1 MKKIGYNNNSEVKT
15 INSREVAVMVDMQHG
30 HLIRKIESEI
40 SNIGNDSN
48 IGLVEFFIKTEYKDS
63 KGETRKCYEL
73 TKKGC
78 EVICCGLTGEKG
90 AKFRNAY
97 VNRFNEMEKVLS
109 TAHVPLPVFDSKFM
123 FAIGERMRELEEA
136 QALLTEKIEE
146 DKPKVS
152 YAEDLMDSDEL
163 ITTTKIAKQLGI
175 SAAKLNNIL
184 VKVRILY
191 RTQDGVLV
199 PYAAHQDKINTHFR
213 FVTSTFE
220 RSDGRKDSS
229 RLLKWTNRGA
239 IWIKGVVSD
248 FLSESLIQ

>member
-15 INSREVAVMVDMQHG
+15 INSREVAAMVDMRHAD
-30 HLIRKIESEI
+30 LIRKIEGEI
-40 SNIGNDSN
+40 ANLGGERKIALSS
-48 IGLVEFFIKTEYKDS
+48 FFIESSYKTEQNKIV
-63 KGETRKCYEL
+63 KCYEL

-97 VNRFNEMEKVLS
+97 VNRFNEMEKALS

-123 FAIGERMRELEEA
+123 FAIGERMRELEET

-146 DKPKVS
+146 DKPKVEF
-152 YAEDLMDSDEL
+152 AEDLMDSEEL

-175 SAAKLNNIL
+175 SAAKLNSIL

-248 FLSESLIQ
+248 FLSESLI